1 MNNKDMHKLYEEKI
15 ALFRLKETK
24 LKRKST
30 FYLYIKLLS
39 FSAIVFFLYVTYKNL
54 NIFSASTV
62 VFFLVIYIASRI
74 KDNKCIKNI
83 KILNNMKSVCKKELC
98 YLNGDFTPFNTG
110 ENYINIQHEFSYD
123 LDLFGPSSLFNRINR
138 TITRD
143 GRDKLADKLTHLSQ
157 DKKEINSNQ
166 AAIGELKVLFDWRI
180 KFLANPTIENNL
192 DIFSGLILNN
202 KKKNRLIYSTLPYI
216 SIALTLGFLISGIF
230 GIISFYYFLGMFC
243 TQFLISVL
251 LSKTSEKINTN
262 TEKLHKKY
270 SGYLDILND
279 INNVEFKS
287 DVLCK
292 LKNEL
297 FGEKFNS
304 LKSFKELSQILN
316 LFEHR
321 VNAITYV
328 ILNGTVLYDILLIRI
343 FLKWEKEYLPYTRK
357 WINCLTEID
366 ALVSLGTYAF
376 NNPQNT
382 LAQVQDDNCENVIQ
396 AVNVYH
402 PFLSHEKAV
411 PNSFILKKSNID
423 IITGANMAGK
433 STFLRTIGITYIL
446 ASIGVPVC
454 AESFKFSI
462 VSLFS
467 SMRTTDNLSKDISYF
482 NAELIRLKQLIEH
495 IKSHS
500 FTLIILD
507 EILKGTN
514 SKDKLKGSIMFLNEI
529 SKYNISA
536 IIATHDLE
544 LAKLGEKD
552 SSVYLNYCFE
562 IELAKK
568 INYSYKIQKGV
579 AQNLNASYLL
589 SNILKDL

>member
-1 MNNKDMHKLYEEKI
+1 MDNKDVHKLYEKKI
-15 ALFRLKETK
+15 ADLRLKKNK

-30 FYLYIKLLS
+30 FYLYSKLLS
-39 FSAIVFFLYVTYKNL
+39 FAAIVSFLYVIYKDL
-54 NIFSASTV
+54 STLSISAV
-62 VFFLVIYIASRI
+62 AFFLAIYIASRI
-74 KDNKCIKNI
+74 KDNKCIHKINILKN
-83 KILNNMKSVCKKELC
+83 MESVCKKEVC

-110 ENYINIQHEFSYD
+110 EDYINIQHEFSYD
-123 LDLFGPSSLFNRINR
+123 MDLFGTSSLFNRINR

-143 GRDKLADKLTHLSQ
+143 GRDKLAYKLTHLSQ
-157 DKKEINSNQ
+157 NKKEINSNQ
-166 AAIGELKVLFDWRI
+166 SSVNELNELFDWRI
-180 KFLANPTIENNL
+180 KFLANQPIENNFNL
-192 DIFSGLILNN
+192 LSEHLLNN
-202 KKKNRLIYSTLPYI
+202 KKKNRLSNSIFPYI
-216 SIALTLGFLISGIF
+216 SIALTIGFLISGIF
-230 GIISFYYFLGMFC
+230 GILSFYYFSGMFVF
-243 TQFLISVL
+243 QLMIAGYVSR
-251 LSKTSEKINTN
+251 TSEKINTT

-270 SGYLDILND
+270 SGYLAILND

-287 DVLCK
+287 DVLYK

-297 FGEKFNS
+297 FGEKANS
-304 LKSFKELSQILN
+304 LRSFKELSNILN
-316 LFEHR
+316 LFDNR
-321 VNAITYV
+321 VNAIMYV
-328 ILNGTVLYDILLIRI
+328 LLNGTFMYDILLIRM
-343 FLKWEKEYLPYTRK
+343 FSKWQKKYLPFFRK
-357 WINCLTEID
+357 WINCITEID

-382 LAQVQDDNCENVIQ
+382 PAEVLDESCENVIQ
-396 AVNVYH
+396 SVNIYH
-402 PFLSHEKAV
+402 PFLSNKKAV
-411 PNSFILKKSNID
+411 ANSFTLKKSNIV

-446 ASIGVPVC
+446 AVIGVPVC

-495 IKSHS
+495 VKSHS

-514 SKDKLKGSIMFLNEI
+514 SKDKLKGSVMFLNEI

-544 LAKLGEKD
+544 LAKLEEQNN
-552 SSVYLNYCFE
+552 SVYLNYCFE
-562 IELAKK
+562 IELSQK

-589 SNILKDL
+589 ANILKDL

>member
-1 MNNKDMHKLYEEKI
+1 MNNKDVHKLYEGKI
-15 ALFRLKETK
+15 ADLIFKENK
-24 LKRKST
+24 LKKEST
-30 FYLYIKLLS
+30 FYFYSKLLS
-39 FSAIVFFLYVTYKNL
+39 FSAIVFFLYLTYKTLSTL
-54 NIFSASTV
+54 NISAFV
-62 VFFLVIYIASRI
+62 LFMVIYIASRI
-74 KDNKCIKNI
+74 KDNTCNRKINI
-83 KILNNMKSVCKKELC
+83 LRSIVSVCKKELC

-110 ENYINIQHEFSYD
+110 EKYINIQHEFSYD

-138 TITRD
+138 TITVD
-143 GRDKLADKLTHLSQ
+143 GSDKLANKLTNLCQ
-157 DKKEINSNQ
+157 NKEEIKSNQ
-166 AAIGELKVLFDWRI
+166 SSVEELNKLFNWRI
-180 KFLANPTIENNL
+180 KFLANKPIETNY
-192 DIFSGLILNN
+192 DFHSEHIL
-202 KKKNRLIYSTLPYI
+202 KDKKNTRLFDSILPYI
-216 SIALTLGFLISGIF
+216 SIALTTGFLLSGLF
-230 GIISFYYFLGMFC
+230 GILSFYYFLGMFVL
-243 TQFLISVL
+243 QLLISGQV
-251 LSKTSEKINTN
+251 SKTSEKINTN
-262 TEKLHKKY
+262 TEKLNKKY
-270 SGYLDILND
+270 LGYLLILKD
-279 INNVEFKS
+279 INNAEFKS
-287 DVLCK
+287 DVLSK

-297 FGEKFNS
+297 FGKESNC

-316 LFEHR
+316 LYEHR
-321 VNAITYV
+321 TNAITYV
-328 ILNGTVLYDILLIRI
+328 ILNGTVMYDILLIRM
-343 FLKWEKEYLPYTRK
+343 FSKWQKKYIHFTKK
-357 WINCLTEID
+357 WINCITEID
-366 ALVSLGTYAF
+366 AMVSLGTYAF

-382 LAQVQDDNCENVIQ
+382 LPKVLDDNCENVIQ

-402 PFLSHEKAV
+402 PFLSHKNAV
-411 PNSFILKKSNID
+411 ANNFILKKSNIA

-446 ASIGVPVC
+446 AGTGVPVC

-514 SKDKLKGSIMFLNEI
+514 SKDKLKGSVMFLNEI

-536 IIATHDLE
+536 VIATHDLE

-552 SSVYLNYCFE
+552 SSVFLNYCFE
-562 IELAKK
+562 IELSQK
-568 INYSYKIQKGV
+568 IKYSYKIQKGV

-589 SNILKDL
+589 ANILKDL